1 MTFIALRGN
10 RESIS
15 QSSESY
21 KTKIIE
27 FMYIRGYLL
36 THDSATD
43 GILPDLIFNRP
54 YIEGKKETWVES
66 KFKDLSLKDTDFLS
80 EFGRYFNGY
89 LRKSE
94 LQRFKLFIFIRK
106 CSAQSNWKNIFEE
119 TKGYPDDIITLKQSI
134 EDCLVGNDL
143 EIFKRANNDDFSF
156 FINDVTIVEGGYE
169 DVSRIADS
177 LAETDKFNVE
187 KSLLE
192 DKSNLKNIPEVL
204 TSNILKVT
212 VFPRQL
218 WVADAKENLDKEFW
232 EENIDVEDLA
242 YYYNKKI
249 YSLIP
254 ISLDNWIFNYIKE
267 NTIANI
273 ELEKWKEDKYH
284 KINILKYLIKIF
296 IVYKGHEIGLWY
308 DNYLNCLFFSNNK
321 LQDEELKF
329 KNRVVSRVYRKNGEI
344 NFVKH
349 DALIVDVN
357 YVGNDFYVIFN
368 LIILFTKDG
377 KEIIRGEQARAL
389 HYNFTKEY
397 TFNNTEKSKLLYW
410 INIFQLQNKTF
421 SERESFLFS
430 SPLTVSCPVSYEG
443 GEIFDVTLLDFIKE
457 D

>member
-21 KTKIIE
+21 KNKIIE

-36 THDSATD
+36 THDSAID

-54 YIEGKKETWVES
+54 YIDGKKETWVES

-89 LRKSE
+89 LRRSE

-119 TKGYPDDIITLKQSI
+119 TKGYPDDIKTLKQSI

-143 EIFKRANNDDFSF
+143 EIFKRTSNDDFSF

-218 WVADAKENLDKEFW
+218 WVADAKENLDNEFW
-232 EENIDVEDLA
+232 EENIDIVDLA

-273 ELEKWKEDKYH
+273 ELEKWKEDEYH

-296 IVYKGHEIGLWY
+296 IVFKGHEIGLWY

-329 KNRVVSRVYRKNGEI
+329 RNRVVSRVYRKNGEI
-344 NFVKH
+344 NYVKH
-349 DALIVDVN
+349 DALTVDVN
-357 YVGNDFYVIFN
+357 YVSNYFYVIFN